1 MRTKGKHVDINER
14 NQIEILLNRGYT
26 QKEISLVLDIHK
38 GTISREIS
46 RHKQADGI
54 YRASVAQHKA
64 DIKRRNS
71 KYQCMKIHKDTNLE
85 SSIVSAME
93 NYQSPEAIAGRI
105 GGISSPSIY
114 KWLYSIHGQRYCH
127 LLCSKRYR
135 PKRRKKTKQKREMI
149 KEAISIRERPT
160 EGIHW
165 EGDLFVSSSKL
176 PHSVSVAAF
185 VENRSK
191 YMKNI
196 LIPNRKPS
204 TMVYAVRRAFKD
216 ITVTDITF
224 DRGIENKYH
233 KLFPVPA
240 YFCDPHSPWQKPH
253 VENNIGLLRKWHIP
267 SKTDLSCTSQKD
279 ITRYTDIINRK
290 WRKSLGYKSSEEVA
304 REYGI
309 IK

>member
-196 LIPNRKPS
+196 LIPNKKPS

-233 KLFPVPA
+233 KLFPAPA

>member
-26 QKEISLVLDIHK
+26 QKEIGLVLDIHK